1 MTLIR
6 RHLPS
11 PAMIVACVSLT
22 VALGGVS
29 YAATVLPK
37 SSVGTAQLKK
47 AAVTRA
53 KLKKNAVTTAKVK
66 NGTLLAAD
74 FKADQLLAGPQGPKG
89 DPGPQGLKGDQG
101 LQGLK
106 GDKGDPGPKGDKGD
120 PGPKGDKG
128 DAGTAKAFVAVKD
141 PPNAPA
147 SITSDKNIYSVSV
160 LGVGRYCINSV
171 QGGVNTDTDPVIATL
186 DTKGYYWA
194 GSIVIERNTNSGCQI
209 EVLTADGAGQLANRG
224 WSLLVP

>member
-120 PGPKGDKG
+120 
-128 DAGTAKAFVAVKD
+128 AGTAKAFVAVKD